1 MFGIKKAILCF
12 FFVILFLFV
21 SSFSAFAQLKIG
33 YIRPQYIFENYEPYQ
48 EAQKKI
54 QEFQKTE
61 LDKIQKESEN
71 LQKKIEEARKTALLM
86 SEEMKAQK
94 QQELAKQNEA
104 LERAYDEL
112 TRPGGLLDKKNEELL
127 EPIINDIN
135 EILKRIGESEG
146 YDYILDA
153 EMGGV
158 LFADEKYD
166 ISEYVLAEIKKGI
179 SSQ

>member
-1 MFGIKKAILCF
+1 MSGVKKAILYF
-12 FFVILFLFV
+12 FFMSLFLSV
-21 SSFSAFAQLKIG
+21 SSISAFAQLKIG
-33 YIRPQYIFENYEPYQ
+33 YIRPKYIFDNYEPYQ

-54 QEFQKTE
+54 QEFQKVE
-61 LDKIQKESEN
+61 MDKIQKESEN
-71 LQKKIEEARKTALLM
+71 LQNEIEDARKTALLM

-112 TRPGGLLDKKNEELL
+112 TRQGGLLDKKNEELL
-127 EPIINDIN
+127 EPIISDIN
-135 EILKRIGESEG
+135 EVLKRIGESES

-166 ISEYVLAEIKKGI
+166 ISEYVLEEIKKGI

>member
-1 MFGIKKAILCF
+1 MSGIKKAIFYF
-12 FFVILFLFV
+12 FFVSLFLFV

-54 QEFQKTE
+54 QDFQKSE
-61 LDKIQKESEN
+61 MDKIQKESEN
-71 LQKKIEEARKTALLM
+71 LQNEIEDARKTALLM

-94 QQELAKQNEA
+94 QMELAKQNEA

-135 EILKRIGESEG
+135 EVLKHIGENES

-166 ISEYVLAEIKKGI
+166 ITEHVLEEIKKGI